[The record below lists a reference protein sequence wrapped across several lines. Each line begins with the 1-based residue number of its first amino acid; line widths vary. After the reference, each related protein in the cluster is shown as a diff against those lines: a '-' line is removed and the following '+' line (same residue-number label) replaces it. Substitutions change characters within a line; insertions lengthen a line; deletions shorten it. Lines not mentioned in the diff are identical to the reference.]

1 MFAMAIWQYHFLFER
16 FITLIGI
23 LLDFTGFMFY
33 EEKNSQNVQ
42 SQTKKFRSKKFA
54 IKEEALGQFFL
65 DYNRSAQ
72 VTIIKNIFFLFIVIF
87 FEFQPKFPL
96 KG

>member
-42 SQTKKFRSKKFA
+42 SQTKKFR
-54 IKEEALGQFFL
+54 
-65 DYNRSAQ
+65 
-72 VTIIKNIFFLFIVIF
+72 
-87 FEFQPKFPL
+87 
-96 KG
+96 